1 MEYFYPPLSSR
12 VHRVRKGR
20 RVSPLLLSRRML
32 TQRLWMPL
40 LLVYLNCCTSC
51 INRLYTWST
60 EIYPIPQCKAL
71 WEVEPI
77 KSLDTTLHSF
87 VDCEAM
93 CITSLGFDH
102 QDITIYIILLSVY
115 MHSGYEEPSSSR
127 IRMPTCFTTCW
138 MKFLQRVWPML
149 RWCLTFTIPNKGIFG
164 TVFQLLGCLLAYL
177 SAITISYQVYRHIYI
192 ATSYS
197 LKQDTYRYY

>member
-1 MEYFYPPLSSR
+1 MIYWDIAYTLIQSS
-12 VHRVRKGR
+12 
-20 RVSPLLLSRRML
+20 M
-32 TQRLWMPL
+32 
-40 LLVYLNCCTSC
+40 
-51 INRLYTWST
+51 
-60 EIYPIPQCKAL
+60 
-71 WEVEPI
+71 
-77 KSLDTTLHSF
+77 KSWTYKTIGHTTILHSF
-87 VDCEAM
+87 VNCEAT
-93 CITSLGFDH
+93 CITSLGFD

-127 IRMPTCFTTCW
+127 ARVPTCFTTCW

-177 SAITISYQVYRHIYI
+177 SAITISYQVYRHI

-197 LKQDTYRYY
+197 LKQDTYQYY